1 MNNRTKVV
9 NYNHRREKG
18 SPQYQRKELIIMN
31 IKKILAVTAAS
42 AAAVSMLAVSAAAYD
57 IDKDLKTGWSVST
70 VVPAEEFEGATTD
83 SVFTLTYTADAS
95 IADIEGQNY
104 WCVKPM
110 INDTGWPFISN
121 LVGPELSEN
130 KDTYVCSQDGGE
142 IKFTIPAE
150 ELEHIQTAGLAFMG
164 HGITLGALT
173 YSNDE
178 TLPSAEPAPAPA
190 PAEDNTAATG
200 DVQAASDSSKGGN
213 PSTGVEDLAGAAVVM
228 LASAGLM
235 AVSRKRK

>member
-1 MNNRTKVV
+1 
-9 NYNHRREKG
+9 
-18 SPQYQRKELIIMN
+18 MN

-42 AAAVSMLAVSAAAYD
+42 AAAVSMLAVSASAYD
-57 IDKDLKTGWSVST
+57 INKDLKTGWSVST

-110 INDTGWPFISN
+110 INDTGWPFVDS

-164 HGITLGALT
+164 HGITLGTLT
-173 YSNDE
+173 FSNDE
-178 TLPSAEPAPAPA
+178 TLAPAAAPVEEAPAAA
-190 PAEDNTAATG
+190 PAEEAPAASG
-200 DVQAASDSSKGGN
+200 DVAAASDSSKGGN
-213 PSTGVEDLAGAAVVM
+213 PATGVEDIAGAAAVM